1 MSVSNEPIPYD
12 RMRRLLGL
20 PELVIGA
27 PVRWAVRKIRTGA
40 RSGHWGVW
48 RCPDS
53 TNYVLVEAFRTWP
66 DAIDGA
72 RRAVDD
78 AGRGTS
84 PTDLRAGGEGG
95 RAGDEVI
102 AQA

>member
-1 MSVSNEPIPYD
+1 MAALNEPIPYD

-20 PELVIGA
+20 PDLMAGS

-40 RSGHWGVW
+40 WSGQWGVW

-84 PTDLRAGGEGG
+84 ATDLRAGGEGG
-95 RAGDEVI
+95 RAADEVL